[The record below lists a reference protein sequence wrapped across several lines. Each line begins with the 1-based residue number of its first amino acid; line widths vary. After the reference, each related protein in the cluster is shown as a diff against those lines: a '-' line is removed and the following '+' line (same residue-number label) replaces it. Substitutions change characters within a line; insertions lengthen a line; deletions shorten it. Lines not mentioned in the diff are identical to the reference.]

1 MTRINTN
8 VNSIIAQRVLG
19 QQNAKVANSL
29 ERLST
34 GLAINKAADSPSGL
48 IASENMRADLT
59 TIKTAITN
67 NERAEDIISI
77 AEGGLIEVQDQ
88 LNTLLGLVTQASSR
102 DGLSPEERDAVQL
115 QIDGIL
121 GSVDRIANQTSFQG
135 VKLLNGN
142 FEFVVSGMTASH
154 IDEFQVNAALLPDV
168 TASVMLLDVRLDT
181 SAQTALTLISAGG
194 GTNFDTFSGQT
205 VTFEITG
212 NLGTTQ
218 LAFASGT
225 TVTEA
230 ASSINQFRDLTGVSA
245 STSSANGAV
254 SVVLH
259 SRQLG
264 TDQFVAVRHV
274 EGSAYEARIFIDDGT
289 GTAVQNSGLANGR
302 DAGRDAVVRI
312 NGIEAAVTGTVAKI
326 SQPFLDI
333 EMRLDTTF
341 NTSGNSTS
349 FNITSG
355 GAKFNLGPRSE
366 LASKYHL
373 GLNSVSTGQLGNAVD
388 GRLAALKSG
397 GTANLVDGD
406 YDRAQRI
413 TESAIRRV
421 STMRG
426 GLGSFITN
434 TVRTT
439 VNSLGIALENTAAA
453 ESAVRDT
460 DFATE
465 TGELTRRQILSQA
478 ATNSLAIAN
487 AQSQSALSLL
497 G

>member
-1 MTRINTN
+1 MSRINTN
-8 VNSIIAQRVLG
+8 VNAMIAQRILG
-19 QQNAKVANSL
+19 QQNKSVATSL
-29 ERLST
+29 EKLST
-34 GLAINKAADSPSGL
+34 GLAINRASDGPSGL

-59 TIKTAITN
+59 TIKTAISN
-67 NERAEDIISI
+67 NERAEDITSI

-102 DGLSPEERDAVQL
+102 DGLSPEERAAVQL

-142 FEFVVSGMTASH
+142 FEFLTSGVQSGH
-154 IDEFQVNAALLPDV
+154 IDSYSINAALLPDV
-168 TASVMLLDVRLDT
+168 TASTMAIDVRLDT
-181 SAQTALTLISAGG
+181 SAQTGLTLISAGG
-194 GTNFDTFSGQT
+194 GTNADTFSGQT

-212 NLGTTQ
+212 SLGTTQ

-230 ASSINQFRDLTGVSA
+230 ATSINQFRDLTGVSA

-259 SRQLG
+259 SRELG
-264 TDQFVAVRHV
+264 SDEFVAVRHV
-274 EGSAYEARIFIDDGT
+274 EGSAYEARIFIDNGT
-289 GTAVQNSGLANGR
+289 GTAVQTSGLANGR
-302 DAGRDAVVRI
+302 DSGRDATVRI
-312 NGIEAAVTGTVAKI
+312 NGIATNVTGLDASI

-333 EMRLDTTF
+333 EMRLDSAF

-349 FNITSG
+349 FTITQG

-366 LASKYHL
+366 LASKFHL
-373 GLNSVSTGQLGNAVD
+373 GLNSVSTGQLGDATN

-397 GTANLVDGD
+397 GTANLIDGD

-413 TESAIRRV
+413 VESSIKNV
-421 STMRG
+421 SKMRG
-426 GLGSFITN
+426 NLGSFITN

-487 AQSQSALSLL
+487 AQSQSALALL